1 LHGASSY
8 RVPWLF
14 DQESVDVLR
23 HFAKLKNRL
32 LPYLLGAAC
41 DASEH
46 GWPVMRAM
54 FLEYPDDP
62 ACLHL
67 DRQYMLGDSLLVAPV
82 FRADNLAEYYL
93 PAGKWTDLLSN
104 EVQMGG
110 RWIRRPVSYM
120 QIPLFVREN
129 SIVPMST
136 KESDPA
142 WLFDDELTLHLFRIA
157 DNAEI
162 ALTVHRSDGVG
173 ATSFIC
179 HRSGDSYVLSCDGR
193 AKRVRALFRDWSGPE
208 GLIVN
213 GKILDQSAQ
222 GVLVQWLDTSKPLE
236 VRGPNRPTPQV
247 EHLRSSSARDKL
259 RA

>member
-1 LHGASSY
+1 MKFRDGA
-8 RVPWLF
+8 WLWA
-14 DQESVDVLR
+14 DGV
-23 HFAKLKNRL
+23 N
-32 LPYLLGAAC
+32 AAC
-41 DASEH
+41 MKRVH
-46 GWPVMRAM
+46 
-54 FLEYPDDP
+54 EYRIDGDTLVVV
-62 ACLHL
+62 AV
-67 DRQYMLGDSLLVAPV
+67 DRNGSKGEDR
-82 FRADNLAEYYL
+82 F
-93 PAGKWTDLLSN
+93 
-104 EVQMGG
+104 
-110 RWIRRPVSYM
+110 
-120 QIPLFVREN
+120 
-129 SIVPMST
+129 
-136 KESDPA
+136 
-142 WLFDDELTLHLFRIA
+142 
-157 DNAEI
+157 
-162 ALTVHRSDGVG
+162 GVG